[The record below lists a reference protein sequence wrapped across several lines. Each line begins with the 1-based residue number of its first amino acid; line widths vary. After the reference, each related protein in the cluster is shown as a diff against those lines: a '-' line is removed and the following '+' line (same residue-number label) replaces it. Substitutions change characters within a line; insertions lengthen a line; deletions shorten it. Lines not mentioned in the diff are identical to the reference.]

1 MARSFSMRGVMGAAD
16 RAVQYARNWLLVT
29 EPGSRVHDV
38 QEDPR
43 FQHRGVDLLWE
54 LPSGEV
60 RGIEVKGDRQP
71 RRRRYFFELVSNLE
85 RDTPGC
91 FLYSGADLLMYVFL
105 AQGELHVL
113 PLKAVREWFLPRAK
127 SYELRHT
134 FTQTGAIRYTTV
146 GAVVPVKDVQEAVP
160 EVKFIPLPR
169 RGRTAEEAQ
178 SAGEEMPGQPPAQE
192 KPEEDVPY

>member
-1 MARSFSMRGVMGAAD
+1 MPRSFSMRGVLGAAD
-16 RAVQYARNWLLVT
+16 RAVRYARAWMLET
-29 EPGSRVHDV
+29 APGSRVHDV
-38 QEDPR
+38 SLDPR

-60 RGIEVKGDRQP
+60 RGIEVKGDRQT
-71 RRRRYFFELVSNLE
+71 RRRYWFELVSNVE
-85 RDTPGC
+85 KDTPGC
-91 FLYSGADLLMYVFL
+91 FLYSGADLLVYVFL

-113 PLKAVREWFLPRAK
+113 PLKTVREWFLPRAK

-160 EVKFIPLPR
+160 EVKYIPLPR
-169 RGRTAEEAQ
+169 RGQTAEDIQAAQAAEEAQ
-178 SAGEEMPGQPPAQE
+178 KVQQP
-192 KPEEDVPY
+192 PEEDVPY

>member
-1 MARSFSMRGVMGAAD
+1 MGRGYSMRGVMGAAQ
-16 RAVQYARNWLLVT
+16 RAVEHARDWLLSS
-29 EPGSRVHDV
+29 EPGSRIHDV

-91 FLYSGADLLMYVFL
+91 FLYSGADLMVYVFL
-105 AQGELHVL
+105 AQAELHVL
-113 PLKAVREWFLPRAK
+113 PLPAVREWFLPRAK
-127 SYELRHT
+127 EYELRHT

-146 GAVVPVKDVQEAVP
+146 GAVVPVKDVRDSVP
-160 EVKFIPLPR
+160 EVRCIPLAR
-169 RGRTAEEAQ
+169 RGAEPA
-178 SAGEEMPGQPPAQE
+178 APPATEAPGATPVQE
-192 KPEEDVPY
+192 PPEEDVPF

>member
-1 MARSFSMRGVMGAAD
+1 MGAAD
-16 RAVQYARNWLLVT
+16 RAVQHARTWLQAT

-71 RRRRYFFELVSNLE
+71 RRKRYFFELVSNLE

-91 FLYSGADLLMYVFL
+91 FLYSGADLMLYVFL
-105 AQGELHVL
+105 VQGELHVL

-127 SYELRHT
+127 AYELRHA

-146 GAVVPVKDVQEAVP
+146 GAVVPVRDVREGVP
-160 EVKFIPLPR
+160 GVQCIPLPR
-169 RGRTAEEAQ
+169 RGAATQEAPADVLV
-178 SAGEEMPGQPPAQE
+178 AGAQAPAPAR
-192 KPEEDVPY
+192 PEEDVPY